1 MTDRVR
7 VDERMGRSL
16 LAHLLPSRQ
25 WPLMLFTFGAPV
37 AVGLAIH
44 AQIQLDRWMAFWS
57 VLLGGAALG
66 VGSLPAVL
74 ASGADTS
81 GYTITQKAG
90 GDRRYFG
97 VFLALGVLSVL
108 AWKLVPAR
116 LFFGVPGALAGLAY
130 LVSLG
135 RSGTSLGPAP
145 RAWSNHVV
153 PWCYAVGPAGAVALA
168 ALAMRPSHL
177 GAWRD
182 IVYLGL
188 GRGAAV
194 AAILFWIIVEREIR
208 RRQRAGQVDARDELL
223 PYRILLALLALTGPL
238 VPGGGT
244 PYAISWAAAWLI
256 AAYFERRLRLDALAT
271 ADAARVEETPYR

>member
-1 MTDRVR
+1 MHEHIR
-7 VDERMGRSL
+7 VDERMRRTL
-16 LAHLLPSRQ
+16 LGHLLPSRQ
-25 WPLMLFTFGAPV
+25 WPLMVFTFGAPV

-57 VLLGGAALG
+57 VVLGALALG

-74 ASGADTS
+74 ASGTNAA
-81 GYTITQKAG
+81 GHTITQRAG
-90 GDRRYFG
+90 GDRRFFG
-97 VFLALGVLSVL
+97 AFLTLGVLSVL
-108 AWKLVPAR
+108 AWKSLPLR
-116 LFFGVPGALAGLAY
+116 LAFGIPGSVVGVGY

-135 RSGTSLGPAP
+135 RSGTSLGAAP

-168 ALAMRPSHL
+168 ALAMRPTHL

-188 GRGAAV
+188 GRAAAL

-208 RRQRAGQVDARDELL
+208 RRRRTGRLDARDELL
-223 PYRILLALLALTGPL
+223 PYRILLFLLALTGPL

-256 AAYFERRLRLDALAT
+256 AAFFERRLRLDA
-271 ADAARVEETPYR
+271 TPTT